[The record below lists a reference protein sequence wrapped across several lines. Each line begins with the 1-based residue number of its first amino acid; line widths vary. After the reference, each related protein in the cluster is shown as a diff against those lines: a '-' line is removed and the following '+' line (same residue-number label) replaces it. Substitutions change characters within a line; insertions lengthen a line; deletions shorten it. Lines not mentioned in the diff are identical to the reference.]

1 MKKIL
6 LLILLVLCSL
16 PITSQVLV
24 SGHIIDDEM
33 KPISSVIVKRMRHK
47 MLNYTMSDNNGMFS
61 INAEIG
67 DTLNF
72 SILGFESQQ
81 IAVKRYSK
89 PLTIKMKS
97 GAISLEEVYVK
108 SDKVHERGDTVS
120 YLVSAF
126 ANSNDKSIG
135 DVIAKIPGFD
145 VDKTSGKI
153 FYGGKPISKF
163 YIEGLKF
170 PTPSYQLFE

>member
-6 LLILLVLCSL
+6 LLIFLVLCSL
-16 PITSQVLV
+16 PVMSQVLV
-24 SGHIIDDEM
+24 SGHIVDDEM
-33 KPISSVIVKRMRHK
+33 KPMSSVIVKRLHNK

-61 INAEIG
+61 IKAEIG
-67 DTLNF
+67 DSLNF
-72 SILGFESQQ
+72 SMLGFESQQ
-81 IAVKRYSK
+81 IVVKNYTN

-97 GAISLEEVYVK
+97 GAIALEEVYVK
-108 SDKVHERGDTVS
+108 SDKVYERGDTVS

-145 VDKTSGKI
+145 VDKISGKI
-153 FYGGKPISKF
+153 SYEGKPISKF
-163 YIEGLKF
+163 YIEGLDM
-170 PTPSYQLFE
+170 PSI

>member
-81 IAVKRYSK
+81 IAVKR
-89 PLTIKMKS
+89 
-97 GAISLEEVYVK
+97 
-108 SDKVHERGDTVS
+108 
-120 YLVSAF
+120 
-126 ANSNDKSIG
+126 
-135 DVIAKIPGFD
+135 
-145 VDKTSGKI
+145 
-153 FYGGKPISKF
+153 
-163 YIEGLKF
+163 
-170 PTPSYQLFE
+170 